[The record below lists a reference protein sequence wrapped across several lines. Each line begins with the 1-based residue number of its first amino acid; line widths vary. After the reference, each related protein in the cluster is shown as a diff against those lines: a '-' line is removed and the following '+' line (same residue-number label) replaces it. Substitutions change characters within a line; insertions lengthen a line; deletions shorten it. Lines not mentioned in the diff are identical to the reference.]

1 VLPSVVCT
9 CGVGV
14 VTDMFLCEVPMYA
27 MCDSTVAEVGLIVI
41 LISEM
46 PACSTQNKLH
56 GAVFKDLFFE

>member
-1 VLPSVVCT
+1 
-9 CGVGV
+9 